1 MSLRPF
7 NKLSIGKNA
16 KTMYYD
22 TIVLDRFSSQLVF
35 VSLVDSSND
44 LKLAQVEVN
53 RINSIYI
60 NEANMYVSTNGA
72 KYDTDFRKQNNSD
85 FAHLIINKKDIVENL
100 ENGNDILI
108 SYIYSRNNDEL
119 LSKTYDKLYSNTA
132 VPLLEDWMPYIIEE
146 MIKAKFLRPM
156 LVYSSHEQAPFSSHR
171 LIISKEQLLKIVQQ
185 GLRDNSIGIKDVT
198 TNSELME
205 FIDGLDS
212 YLNIFGDT
220 LAKRIQES
228 FIPKFDPQK
237 QDYSEYVDFYDDSCY
252 HKGLDIYNAQKAT
265 IQAAVNNLDVNNVT
279 YVIGEMGSGI

>member
-72 KYDTDFRKQNNSD
+72 KYNTDFRKQNNSD

-100 ENGNDILI
+100 ENGNDILT

-146 MIKAKFLRPM
+146 MVTAKFLRPM
-156 LVYSSHEQAPFSSHR
+156 LVYSSHEQAPFSSYR

-185 GLRDNSIGIKDVT
+185 GLRDNSIGIKDVA